1 MGADSA
7 ADRAL
12 VASAVAGERAAA
24 EPLLRRIADTIW
36 TACRLLTRDEAD
48 ARQAFAEVAAQVQ
61 ADRFR
66 RLQPYRHGSPLDG
79 FIALVTRELLA
90 QRLVRLLQDD
100 AGRGWRAFEH
110 FFHADFQRLIRRRLP
125 GPQHEE
131 ARRDAYQE
139 ICVALL
145 DKECRRLKAH
155 SGTGSFAGFVLQTV
169 DRLLVDFIRSFSLRR
184 RAPAA
189 IGRLEPLDQEIF
201 RLVHWQGA
209 EPDVARLLVVL
220 ATRVQPTPSTQA
232 VAEALQRVQR
242 ALPAGY
248 GAAPAT
254 RVISLSEAPE
264 LSEEGSRDGPSGESP
279 EQIALERERESLLST
294 AARAVGAIAATLPE
308 EERLYLRIA
317 LAGAEPL
324 AAREVARLMQRPVE
338 EVYKLKQRVMKR
350 LKDALQDDEA
360 VKKWRVSV

>member
-1 MGADSA
+1 MGADSV

-12 VASAVAGERAAA
+12 VAAAAAGERAAT

-36 TACRLLTRDEAD
+36 TACRLLTREEAD
-48 ARQAFAEVAAQVQ
+48 ARQAFAEVAAQLQ

-66 RLQPYRHGSPLDG
+66 RLQAYRSGSSLDT

-110 FFHADFQRLIRRRLP
+110 FFQADFQRLIRRRLP
-125 GPQHEE
+125 GLQHEE

-155 SGTGSFAGFVLQTV
+155 SGSGSFAGFVLQTV

-189 IGRLEPLDQEIF
+189 ITRLEALDQEIF

-209 EPDVARLLVVL
+209 EPDAGKLAIVL
-220 ATRVQPTPSTQA
+220 ATRVQPAPGTEA
-232 VAEALQRVQR
+232 VAAALQRVQR
-242 ALPAGY
+242 ALPGGY
-248 GAAPAT
+248 GGAPAT
-254 RVISLSEAPE
+254 RIISLSDAPE
-264 LSEEGSRDGPSGESP
+264 LSEEGSRDGPSAESP
-279 EQIALERERESLLST
+279 EQIALERERESLLSS
-294 AARAVGAIAATLPE
+294 AASALRAIAATMSE

-324 AAREVARLMQRPVE
+324 AAREVARLMRRPVG
-338 EVYKLKQRVMKR
+338 EVYKLKQRVMKQ

>member
-7 ADRAL
+7 SDRAL
-12 VASAVAGERAAA
+12 VAAAIAGEQAAA

-36 TACRLLTRDEAD
+36 TACRLLLREEAD
-48 ARQAFAEVAAQVQ
+48 ARQAFAEVAAQLQ

-66 RLQPYRHGSPLDG
+66 RLQAYRSDASLDA
-79 FIALVTRELLA
+79 FVALATRELLA
-90 QRLVRLLQDD
+90 QRLVRLIQDD

-110 FFHADFQRLIRRRLP
+110 FFRADLQRLIRRRLP
-125 GPQHEE
+125 GLQHEE
-131 ARRDAYQE
+131 TRRDAYQE

-155 SGTGSFAGFVLQTV
+155 SGSGSFAGFVLQTV

-189 IGRLEPLDQEIF
+189 IARLDALGQEVF

-209 EPDVARLLVVL
+209 EPDADKLVVVL
-220 ATRVQPTPSTQA
+220 ATRVQPAPSMESVSA
-232 VAEALQRVQR
+232 ALQRVQR
-242 ALPAGY
+242 ALPGGY
-248 GAAPAT
+248 GGTPAS

-264 LSEEGSRDGPSGESP
+264 LSEEGSTEGPAVESP
-279 EQIALERERESLLST
+279 EQIALERERDSLLSG
-294 AARAVGAIAATLPE
+294 AASALRAIAATMAE
-308 EERLYLRIA
+308 EERHYLRIA

-324 AAREVARLMQRPVE
+324 AAREVARLMKRPVE
-338 EVYKLKQRVMKR
+338 EIYKLKQRVMKR

-360 VKKWRVSV
+360 VKNWRVSV